1 MLWVGWFGFN
11 AGSAGAANGDAG
23 MAMLVTHLSAATASL
38 VWMFIEWRKTG
49 KPGLVGIVTG
59 TIAGL
64 ATITPASGAVGPMGA
79 IVIGACA
86 GLVCYFACG
95 FVKEKL
101 GVDDSLDVAA
111 VHGVGGIMGTLLVSY
126 LGQTGVL
133 GGQGISQHG
142 EDGPYFTWSE
152 QLSVQAQGCLAAIAL
167 SVVATFVIVKL
178 VSVLTNGIRISE
190 DDETKGLDQV
200 EHGENGYTLN

>member
-1 MLWVGWFGFN
+1 
-11 AGSAGAANGDAG
+11 
-23 MAMLVTHLSAATASL
+23 
-38 VWMFIEWRKTG
+38 MFIEWKKTG

-79 IVIGACA
+79 VIIGAVA

-111 VHGVGGIMGTLLVSY
+111 VHGVGGILGTLMVSY

-133 GGQGISQHG
+133 GGQGISQN
-142 EDGPYFTWSE
+142 EDGPYLTWKE
-152 QLSVQAQGCLAAIAL
+152 QFAVQAEGCLAAIAL
-167 SVVATFVIVKL
+167 SVVATFIIVKI
-178 VSVLTNGIRISE
+178 VSAVSGGIRVSE
-190 DDETKGLDQV
+190 EDETKGLDQAA
-200 EHGENGYTLN
+200 HGENGYSLN